1 VKKLIPFA
9 VLDKIQP
16 IIDQHKDLL
25 KVVKDPKFSFSF
37 KDSDSDSDFYFR
49 VHHRANTG
57 KHQIDYKPIS
67 EESVNQHSTEADI
80 NEVVKQFTNWVKI
93 LEKYAK
99 LQTIYDDPILQ
110 QYEDEFFKDLEID
123 EPDADEKPFDFARQL
138 YLDQYISNIKGLLND
153 YKERATDEQIL
164 EIKSI
169 ESDCDD
175 LRQNITIISKNEAV
189 KKLSKIWAKGRKYGL
204 ELIKDMLKEFK
215 KEAVSWIAKKM
226 LENPEGLFNT
236 IKGLLDI

>member
-16 IIDQHKDLL
+16 IIDQHKELL

-37 KDSDSDSDFYFR
+37 KDIDPDSAFYFNVHHSDS
-49 VHHRANTG
+49 NG
-57 KHQIDYKPIS
+57 KYRIDYKPVN
-67 EESVNQHSTEADI
+67 EESVSSHSTAVDI
-80 NEVVKQFTNWVKI
+80 SGVVQLFTNWVQI
-93 LEKYAK
+93 LDEYAK

-110 QYEDEFFKDLEID
+110 IYEDEFFKDLVID
-123 EPDADEKPFDFARQL
+123 EPEADTNPFDFTRQL

-153 YKERATDEQIL
+153 YKETATDEQIL

-169 ESDCDD
+169 ESDCDN